1 MKIVRYR
8 DEGPE
13 RVGIVDG
20 DEIIETSSTSV
31 HGRLEPTGARLPLES
46 VQLVSPIER
55 SASVVCVGLNYRDH
69 AAEAGAPI
77 PTSPVLF
84 AKLGNTLN
92 GHDADVAI
100 PTAVTQQ
107 VDYEA
112 ELGVVIGRRASGV
125 SVDEALDHVLG
136 YTCVNDLS
144 ARDLQF
150 ADGQWVRGKS
160 VDGFGPVGP
169 VVVTT
174 DEIGD
179 PQDLQVRCRVNGQV
193 VQDASTAEMIFPVA
207 ELVAFVSRTIE
218 LHPGDLIC
226 TGTPAG
232 VGVARDPKLF
242 LLPGDVVEVEI
253 ERVGLLR
260 NRMTE
265 RVG

>member
-1 MKIVRYR
+1 MQIVRYR
-8 DEGPE
+8 TGDSV
-13 RVGIVDG
+13 RVGVVDG
-20 DEIIETSSTSV
+20 DEVVETSAESV
-31 HGRLEPTGARLPLES
+31 CDDLAPTGTRHRLAA

-69 AAEAGAPI
+69 AAEAGAQI

-84 AKLGNTLN
+84 AKLTNTLT
-92 GHDADVAI
+92 GHDADIAI

-112 ELGVVIGRRASGV
+112 ELGVVIGRRTSGV
-125 SVDEALDHVLG
+125 SADAALDHVLG

-169 VVVTT
+169 AIVTT
-174 DEIGD
+174 EEVGD
-179 PQDLQVRCRVNGQV
+179 PQRLRVRCRVNGLL

-218 LHPGDLIC
+218 LNPGDLLC

-232 VGVARDPKLF
+232 VGVARDPQLF
-242 LLPGDVVEVEI
+242 LVPGDVVEVEI

-265 RVG
+265 RAG